1 MTNGR
6 RSCDRLPSKQAV
18 AGSSPVSRSIIYI
31 VSLLAG
37 EKAPGDNQAVIWQA
51 RGRCFYVQK
60 GVC

>member
-1 MTNGR
+1 
-6 RSCDRLPSKQAV
+6 
-18 AGSSPVSRSIIYI
+18 
-31 VSLLAG
+31 LLAG